1 MSVAT
6 PAMAYSSYESQ
17 PSIRFI
23 DYAGNPLKLGAVH
36 WATSDGS
43 KSLRS
48 PIYASSRGEVSLSN
62 LPIGL
67 GTVWLT
73 RAYLDSGESVSAVWK
88 NVNFSANAPL
98 ILATPK
104 PPVRNS
110 YRVEVRH
117 SDGEP
122 ATGVMV
128 HEVGISNGA
137 FVCEGDVVAEF
148 SADTTTGAERIY
160 NCGSWLAAMS
170 KPTDDFGLAEFVGYE
185 LRANPSA
192 TAEYTDSDVNHR
204 SEPEAITPDSAT
216 EITLEPT
223 LRVTAPTGTLRVKA
237 NTLVTIPV
245 TVGRTSKAG
254 YSYGNQAVTG
264 IAVRIQNSTG
274 TMAKTC
280 GTKKARLVATTNSG
294 GRATLQVCAKDTE
307 TIWVTTDGSTRSK
320 KFTVQP
326 TDSLPS
332 APRSVSVNVSPSGPI
347 QITWVASAIQG
358 KSPIHSY
365 RITLVDIRTHKPRT
379 IVVPSTGKLTKQ
391 ISGLSHFTG
400 YAIEV
405 QAVSKVGLSQGS
417 FWPTVVIPRR

>member
-122 ATGVMV
+122 
-128 HEVGISNGA
+128 
-137 FVCEGDVVAEF
+137 
-148 SADTTTGAERIY
+148 ADTTTGAERIY

-332 APRSVSVNVSPSGPI
+332 APRSVSVNLSPSGPI
-347 QITWVASAIQG
+347 QITWAASAIQG

-379 IVVPSTGKLTKQ
+379 IVVPSTGKLAKQ
-391 ISGLSHFTG
+391 VSGLSHFTG

-405 QAVSKVGLSQGS
+405 QAVSKAGLSQGG